1 MAMEP
6 CARCGV
12 VDPHLMFGLMS
23 RWFALPAGLQLEGG
37 YFYLCPRC
45 FDATIAPDLEDI
57 LDRLREHH
65 PAPGSPPEAPSAAP
79 AEHTTE
85 SAENLTPHEGA
96 TPPDTTG

>member
-1 MAMEP
+1 MAMEA

-23 RWFALPAGLQLEGG
+23 RWFALPAGLELEGG

-65 PAPGSPPEAPSAAP
+65 PAPGPAPSP
-79 AEHTTE
+79 EHRAE
-85 SAENLTPHEGA
+85 SAEKSPPRESA
-96 TPPDTTG
+96 EPDTTG

>member
-23 RWFALPAGLQLEGG
+23 LWFASPAGLAIEGG
-37 YFYLCPRC
+37 YFYLCPPC
-45 FDATIAPDLEDI
+45 FDATIAPDLENI

-65 PAPGSPPEAPSAAP
+65 PAPGAAEAAPPPAPIASETPEAPGR
-79 AEHTTE
+79 T
-85 SAENLTPHEGA
+85 GG
-96 TPPDTTG
+96 TPPGDTA

>member
-23 RWFALPAGLQLEGG
+23 RWFGLPAGLAIEGG

-45 FDATIAPDLEDI
+45 FDTTIAPDLDDI

-65 PAPGSPPEAPSAAP
+65 PAPGTAEPPAST
-79 AEHTTE
+79 AESTE
-85 SAENLTPHEGA
+85 TPG
-96 TPPDTTG
+96 PTGSTGPGHVH